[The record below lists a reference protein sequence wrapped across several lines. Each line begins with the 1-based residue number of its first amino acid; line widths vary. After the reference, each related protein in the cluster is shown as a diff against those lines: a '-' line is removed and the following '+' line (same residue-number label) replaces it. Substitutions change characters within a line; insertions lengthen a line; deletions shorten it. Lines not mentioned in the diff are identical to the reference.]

1 MSAQTKGRRITD
13 DHDSHPIHAVGA
25 PPTEAVRVA
34 PEVATD
40 PSSQRVQDSMAQLA
54 RQGQDTSLRS
64 LQVWADLAR
73 RLGHTEPRSPTGATI
88 CALACDPFEKL
99 LEAQRQVVEELVAT
113 QRQLVK
119 QLFDATATVGGGPAP
134 R

>member
-1 MSAQTKGRRITD
+1 MSAQIQDGRRIIG
-13 DHDSHPIHAVGA
+13 DHDPRPVHAIGA
-25 PPTEAVRVA
+25 LPTELVRVG
-34 PEVATD
+34 TD
-40 PSSQRVQDSMAQLA
+40 PTSQRVQDSMAQLV

-73 RLGHTEPRSPTGATI
+73 KLSHTESRSPTDATI
-88 CALACDPFEKL
+88 CALARDPFEKL
-99 LEAQRQVVEELVAT
+99 LEAQRQVVDELVAT

-119 QLFDATATVGGGPAP
+119 QLFDATATVGGGPSL

>member
-1 MSAQTKGRRITD
+1 MSAQIKDGRRITD
-13 DHDSHPIHAVGA
+13 DHDPRPVHAVGA
-25 PPTEAVRVA
+25 PPPEPVRVA

-40 PSSQRVQDSMAQLA
+40 PSSQRLQDSMAQLV

-73 RLGHTEPRSPTGATI
+73 RLGHTEPRSPTGTTI

-99 LEAQRQVVEELVAT
+99 LEAQRQVVDELVAT
-113 QRQLVK
+113 QRQLVQ
-119 QLFDATATVGGGPAP
+119 QLFDATTVGGGPVP
-134 R
+134 C

>member
-1 MSAQTKGRRITD
+1 
-13 DHDSHPIHAVGA
+13 
-25 PPTEAVRVA
+25 
-34 PEVATD
+34 
-40 PSSQRVQDSMAQLA
+40 MAQLA

-73 RLGHTEPRSPTGATI
+73 KLGHTEPRSPAGATI

-99 LEAQRQVVEELVAT
+99 LEAQRQVVDELVAT

-119 QLFDATATVGGGPAP
+119 QLFDATAIVGGPTP